1 MMEGVD
7 RNAAITLDIDDKVC
21 ALVEADTV
29 QNKTE
34 CIIRGLKSR
43 IGEISNFASSYHNKC
58 PRTEEQRQRYEN
70 YVDLLSVVNG
80 KAILVGRTIR

>member
-34 CIIRGLKSR
+34 CIIRGVKS
-43 IGEISNFASSYHNKC
+43 
-58 PRTEEQRQRYEN
+58 
-70 YVDLLSVVNG
+70 L
-80 KAILVGRTIR
+80 ILQVRTIINAPGQKNNGSGTIHS